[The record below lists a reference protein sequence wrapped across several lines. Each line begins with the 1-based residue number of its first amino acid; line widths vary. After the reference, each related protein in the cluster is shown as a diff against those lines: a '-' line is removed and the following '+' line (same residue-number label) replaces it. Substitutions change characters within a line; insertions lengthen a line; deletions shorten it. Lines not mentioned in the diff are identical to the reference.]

1 MFSNALYTYIYKI
14 MHIHTVHTSIIIDYS
29 YKTAIVLNYSDISFS
44 VIIFLS
50 FFTAELLCASWPI
63 FLQSKNLFYF
73 YLNYF
78 CPTYSMIYSWFFF
91 LSWQAVLGNSPSDEA
106 SSVRLANGSS
116 SCSGRVQVLH
126 GGIWGTVCY
135 DGWDLL
141 DANVVCS
148 ELGCGEVKEMKLV
161 EYFGK
166 SPERIWMTK
175 VRCFG
180 NESSLTEC
188 PVGGVVKWGQNGCL
202 HDLYICQ
209 RE

>member
-1 MFSNALYTYIYKI
+1 M
-14 MHIHTVHTSIIIDYS
+14 
-29 YKTAIVLNYSDISFS
+29 
-44 VIIFLS
+44 
-50 FFTAELLCASWPI
+50 
-63 FLQSKNLFYF
+63 
-73 YLNYF
+73 
-78 CPTYSMIYSWFFF
+78 
-91 LSWQAVLGNSPSDEA
+91 
-106 SSVRLANGSS
+106 
-116 SCSGRVQVLH
+116 QVLH

-148 ELGCGEVKEMKLV
+148 ELGCGEVKEMKLA

-188 PVGGVVKWGQNGCL
+188 PVDGAVKWDQTGCL
-202 HDLYICQ
+202 HDLYAGVICQ